1 MLTGWSQ
8 TFQVNFDEEKKL
20 RLASKIGHMND
31 SIIGNDVNNG
41 DEIAEYLPSFHFVI
55 REDGTLEQELGVT
68 DR

>member
-8 TFQVNFDEEKKL
+8 TFQVNFYEKKI
-20 RLASKIGHMND
+20 RVASKNGHMND
-31 SIIGNDVNNG
+31 SITGNDVNNG